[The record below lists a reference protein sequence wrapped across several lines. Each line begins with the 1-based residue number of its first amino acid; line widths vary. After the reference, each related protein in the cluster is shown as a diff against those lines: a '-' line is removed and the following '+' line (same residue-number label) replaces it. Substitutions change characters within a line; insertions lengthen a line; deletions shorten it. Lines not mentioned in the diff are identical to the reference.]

1 MNATLPSGLEIS
13 ILLAAAMSAALAGT
27 WLARKLSMAL
37 GAINPLPKRP
47 DQLANSKA
55 RSPRSK
61 ANSHFGFLSQ
71 RGGVLAE
78 QVASLQNWIAGLLTF
93 AWGFAQATINGKQT
107 AIRPGLAA
115 SQRRFKT
122 TTATTVTA
130 DTPRITLDAQMER
143 TARVVSDSVR
153 SAKVMR
159 SAHAVASEKLDAAH
173 YAFEKLIGE
182 LDGIMAFTTASAEV
196 TVFPYNRL
204 SHGTGPFA
212 ETGRAAA

>member
-55 RSPRSK
+55 RLPSSK

-78 QVASLQNWIAGLLTF
+78 QVASLQNWVAGLLIF
-93 AWGFAQATINGKQT
+93 AWDFAQATINGKQT

-122 TTATTVTA
+122 TTVTA

-159 SAHAVASEKLDAAH
+159 SAHAAASEKLDAAH
-173 YAFEKLIGE
+173 YAFEKLIAE